1 MLRDDHPL
9 PHPPS
14 HRRRRPGRSKRV
26 LAALTA
32 TLAATAIISG
42 GVLVKESRSHSAQ
55 ASVALEAA
63 AKETA
68 AKAVVPS
75 GWKETFASNFSGTKL
90 NTKVWATCYAWST
103 NGSGCTN
110 FGNNNEEKEWY
121 LPSQVKVS
129 GGDLHLVAQR
139 AVTKGRNAKSK
150 PETYLCRSGMV
161 TTNPG
166 FNFEY
171 GYVQVIA
178 RLPYSA
184 GLWEAI
190 WLAATNGKWPPEVDV
205 LEHWASVQQAK
216 VYLHPS
222 SGARQGGP
230 VYTPG
235 NLSKGWHSFTL
246 VWTKSKLTWY
256 IDSRQVFSTTKGVPQ
271 QKMYLIM
278 NVADTS
284 TAVGACTGSMDI
296 KSVKVWQP

>member
-1 MLRDDHPL
+1 MRL
-9 PHPPS
+9 
-14 HRRRRPGRSKRV
+14 

-32 TLAATAIISG
+32 TLAATALISG

-63 AKETA
+63 TKEAA
-68 AKAVVPS
+68 AKASVPK
-75 GWKETFASNFSGTKL
+75 GWKETFSSNFSGTKV
-90 NTKVWATCYAWST
+90 NTKVWSTCYTWST
-103 NGSGCTN
+103 NGCTN
-110 FGNNNEEKEWY
+110 FGNDNEEKEWY

-129 GGDLHLVAQR
+129 GGDLHLVAKR
-139 AVTKGRNAKSK
+139 EVTKGRNAKGK

-161 TTNPG
+161 TTAPS

-171 GYVQVIA
+171 GYVQVVA

-184 GLWEAI
+184 GLWEGL
-190 WLAATNGKWPPEVDV
+190 WLGATDGQWPPEIDI
-205 LEHWASVQQAK
+205 LEHWASMQQAK
-216 VYLHPS
+216 VYLHPTH
-222 SGARQGGP
+222 GARQGGP

-296 KSVKVWQP
+296 KSVKVWQPPTS